1 MTQLKRHSGRAS
13 SISISPPAGP
23 LNGLLVVLELGTL
36 RIGFFNPI
44 ALDVEVVDGYL
55 VWTELAQ
62 HVGARQMQVRGVE
75 LSQCDQ
81 PRPVENRRLPSV
93 ELDQRLAAQTL

>member
-1 MTQLKRHSGRAS
+1 MTQLKRHSDAPHPSAS
-13 SISISPPAGP
+13 RPLPAP

-36 RIGFFNPI
+36 RIGFFNTV
-44 ALDVEVVDGYL
+44 ALDVEVVDGYS

-62 HVGARQMQVRGVE
+62 HVGARQMQVRRVE